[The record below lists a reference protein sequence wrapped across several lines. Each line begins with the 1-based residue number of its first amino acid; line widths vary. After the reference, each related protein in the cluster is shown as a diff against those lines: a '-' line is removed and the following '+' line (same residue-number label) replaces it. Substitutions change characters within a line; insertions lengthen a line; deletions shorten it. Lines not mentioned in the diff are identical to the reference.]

1 MIAIN
6 TDESS
11 KTHRYDT
18 NEIKV
23 LDFVSDAI
31 ARPSVCLSSVASNV
45 RALYSGD

>member
-11 KTHRYDT
+11 KTHRYET

-23 LDFVSDAI
+23 LDFVYFACIFSLLFYMFE
-31 ARPSVCLSSVASNV
+31 SL
-45 RALYSGD
+45 